1 MKRVVTSRLVMLMT
15 AAIVTVI
22 SACSDS
28 NDAQRGLTGPN
39 ASTTNGPQGSSG
51 DTAKT
56 GGTRDSSGAPKPVSK
71 FALTV
76 HVGTPRPGSAD
87 TTATDPLAN
96 ATVSVY
102 EYTLTFG
109 QIPGSSDTSHVNL
122 TLVATGSSDTNGN
135 VRFTDLKGKSQYLIK
150 VAPPPGG
157 SLGTVTDFIN
167 QAFTDEVKILITL
180 WP

>member
-1 MKRVVTSRLVMLMT
+1 MLMT
-15 AAIVTVI
+15 AAVVAVI

-28 NDAQRGLTGPN
+28 NDVQRGLTGPN
-39 ASTTNGPQGSSG
+39 ASATNGPQGSAS
-51 DTAKT
+51 DTAKN
-56 GGTRDSSGAPKPVSK
+56 GGTRDSSGVPKPVSR

-76 HVGTPRPGSAD
+76 HVGTPRQGSAD
-87 TTATDPLAN
+87 TTATNPLAN

-102 EYTLTFG
+102 EYTLTYG
-109 QIPGSSDTSHVNL
+109 QTAGSSDTTQVNL
-122 TLVATGSSDTNGN
+122 TLVATGSSDANGN

-150 VAPPPGG
+150 VVPPPGS